1 MSSAPT
7 ALLGDS
13 TPAAAARADSL
24 VLHRVGL
31 WVMLAANVLA
41 AWGVQWDIQ
50 WHVQIGRDS
59 FWIPPHVMTYA
70 GVTLVVLGAFGV
82 LAIDTLRRLTSGRE
96 PAGADRIFGI
106 TGTPGFHLAA
116 WGIALTVLAAPID
129 DLWHRLFGLDVTLW
143 SPPHLLGLL
152 GVAIN
157 TLACAVIAREVYPA
171 GRVQLVTTIVA
182 LATFYGTLAVGL
194 RESGRV
200 AYAHGEVLFYTFS
213 ILGAL
218 LLPLALVTAAR
229 LTGLRWA
236 PIAVLAIVVVLGM
249 IGSTIARVGFEIM
262 QPVSVIEEEIAKDP
276 TSSVAVSYEIAR
288 KNGSTPGAPVGGALT
303 RLLAFVPVLILSA
316 IDPRRRPVPATLAY
330 AVGLLAFMGVVIGR
344 TPAFEPM
351 VPGPWP
357 TAVALALTLG
367 TGLVGGIAARWL
379 ADRLSQSGSPA
390 PASTAT

>member
-1 MSSAPT
+1 MSTAPT

-13 TPAAAARADSL
+13 APADTARADSR
-24 VLHRVGL
+24 VLHRAGL

-70 GVTLVVLGAFGV
+70 GVTLIVLGAFGV
-82 LAIDTLRRLTSGRE
+82 LAIDTLRRLVSGRE

-106 TGTPGFHLAA
+106 TRTPGFHLAA
-116 WGIALTVLAAPID
+116 WGIALAVLAAPID

-157 TLACAVIAREVYPA
+157 TMACAVIAREAYPA
-171 GRVQLVTTIVA
+171 GRVQLGTVIFA
-182 LATFYGTLAVGL
+182 LATFYGTLGIGL
-194 RESGRV
+194 RESGRI
-200 AYAHGEVLFYTFS
+200 AYVHGGVLFYTFS

-229 LTGLRWA
+229 LTGRRWA
-236 PIAVLAIVVVLGM
+236 PIAVLAIVIVLGL
-249 IGSTIARVGFEIM
+249 IGATIARVGFEII

-276 TSSVAVSYEIAR
+276 TSPVAVGFEIAR
-288 KNGSTPGAPVGGALT
+288 KNGTAPGAPVGGTLT
-303 RLLAFVPVLILSA
+303 RILAFVPVLILIA
-316 IDPRRRPVPATLAY
+316 IDPQRRLIPATLAY
-330 AVGLLAFMGVVIGR
+330 GLGLLGFMGLVIGR

-351 VPGPWP
+351 VPGLWP
-357 TAVALALTLG
+357 TAAALVLTLATAFAG
-367 TGLVGGIAARWL
+367 AMAAHWL
-379 ADRLSQSGSPA
+379 CDRLSQAAGVPA
-390 PASTAT
+390 QPGT